1 MIILWRIWFVCVVVF
16 LIHCIFKDEIRGGGI
31 KHGYPIE
38 DRNIIDNVTQKLIS
52 YGMTK
57 ADVWNFL
64 DKLVKKNRSLG
75 GKIRM
80 FAAIEE
86 WVTRNI
92 AITFF
97 RWLKNNENIESEFVR
112 ATFEDLKKSVLNRNF
127 ERTHEIL
134 VNDGIPTDSTMK
146 EIIEPLINLYLD
158 RANLGFL
165 QKLLNVLYVFYYMGV
180 YLMRLLVLQ
189 NSKIDFYFLCS

>member
-1 MIILWRIWFVCVVVF
+1 
-16 LIHCIFKDEIRGGGI
+16 
-31 KHGYPIE
+31 
-38 DRNIIDNVTQKLIS
+38 
-52 YGMTK
+52 
-57 ADVWNFL
+57 
-64 DKLVKKNRSLG
+64 
-75 GKIRM
+75 
-80 FAAIEE
+80 
-86 WVTRNI
+86 
-92 AITFF
+92 
-97 RWLKNNENIESEFVR
+97 
-112 ATFEDLKKSVLNRNF
+112 LNRNF

-189 NSKIDFYFLCS
+189 DTK